1 MVYLKFTTVRE
12 DEAAFNSW
20 LTRTKTLYSDFG
32 SSPDIKY
39 QIEAQK
45 ILYGDNP
52 WVRGLPTPEE
62 MDQISYKR
70 AIEVYKERF
79 ADASDFSF
87 VFVGNIEMKTFKPLL
102 EQYVASLPATNSKE
116 SSKDLNIQ
124 PVSGVVNQ
132 NVYAGVDD
140 KSNVTITLSG
150 SYDYSLEGNGLM
162 TAAASILTNKMIETL
177 REDMGGVYGVG
188 ARASLSNTP
197 KESFTF
203 TISFP
208 CKPDNADALAEA
220 ALNEL
225 EKLKNGEFTDE
236 DLQKVITARVQNFD
250 EQVKTNN
257 YWESV
262 IKSYSKSEDGFEE
275 ILKSND
281 RAKAITKDQIVAAAN
296 KYLTGENIVKIIKLP
311 DGYKKGDT
319 NLNQE
324 IKKN

>member
-1 MVYLKFTTVRE
+1 
-12 DEAAFNSW
+12 
-20 LTRTKTLYSDFG
+20 
-32 SSPDIKY
+32 
-39 QIEAQK
+39 
-45 ILYGDNP
+45 
-52 WVRGLPTPEE
+52 
-62 MDQISYKR
+62 
-70 AIEVYKERF
+70 
-79 ADASDFSF
+79 
-87 VFVGNIEMKTFKPLL
+87 
-102 EQYVASLPATNSKE
+102 
-116 SSKDLNIQ
+116 
-124 PVSGVVNQ
+124 
-132 NVYAGVDD
+132 
-140 KSNVTITLSG
+140 
-150 SYDYSLEGNGLM
+150 
-162 TAAASILTNKMIETL
+162 MIETL

-188 ARASLSNTP
+188 ARASLSSTP
-197 KESFTF
+197 KEQFTF

-281 RAKAITKDQIVAAAN
+281 RAKSITKDQIVAAAN

-319 NLNQE
+319 NLSQE